1 MVLISHYQNVLN
13 TKLEMSNHLISRNN
27 SAFNYYINNLETL
40 TFNKE
45 TELDVFGDGIYSY
58 AEKKNWGFYD
68 ILVSK
73 TIFKNDT
80 IYKTA
85 LVGTKEDNKKA
96 LALYTTDYDRVL
108 KLSGKT
114 RIYGNIKVP
123 IGRTEQAY
131 INNQVGND
139 VVIKGTEEQS
149 EDRFPKLNK
158 DINTATGNYERIT
171 LQNVENGI
179 LVNSFEEETKVLDLD
194 GVRTIGNLIC
204 KGNLILN
211 SNGPLKIDKTAI
223 LSDVVIIAPEVT
235 IDSGFKGNIQ
245 IIAKKDVTVNENAS
259 LLYPSSIYIKSDID
273 SVSVRIKKDA
283 KLAGGIVIDGNT
295 YKGSLKRQ
303 LIIEEDATVIGDLY
317 CYGRTELKGEI
328 IGGIYSDRFFLKTK
342 SSNYENVIYNATI
355 NRDSLPDYFVGLSL
369 FETKN
374 TKKEYVSIKTF

>member
-1 MVLISHYQNVLN
+1 
-13 TKLEMSNHLISRNN
+13 MSNHLISRNN

-40 TFNKE
+40 AFNEE
-45 TELDVFGDGIYSY
+45 TEVDVFGDGIYSY

-80 IYKTA
+80 IFKTA
-85 LVGTKEDNKKA
+85 LVGTKEDKKNA

-131 INNQVGND
+131 INNQIGND

-149 EDRFPKLNK
+149 DDQFPKLNK
-158 DINTATGNYERIT
+158 DINTTTGNYERVT
-171 LQNVENGI
+171 LQHIENNTLI
-179 LVNSFEEETKVLDLD
+179 NSFEAETIVLDLD
-194 GVRTIGNLIC
+194 GVRTIGNLTC
-204 KGNLILN
+204 KGNIILN
-211 SNGPLKIDKTAI
+211 SNGPLKIDKTAT
-223 LSDVVIIAPEVT
+223 LNDVVIIAPEV
-235 IDSGFKGNIQ
+235 IVDSGFSGNIQ
-245 IIAKKDVTVNENAS
+245 IIAKREVTVNETAS
-259 LLYPSSIYIKSDID
+259 LLYPSSIYLKSDVD
-273 SVSVRIKKDA
+273 SVSVRIKKEA

-328 IGGIYSDRFFLKTK
+328 IGSIYTDRFFLKTK

-369 FETKN
+369 FKTAN

>member
-1 MVLISHYQNVLN
+1 MLN
-13 TKLEMSNHLISRNN
+13 AKLEMSNHLISRND

-45 TELDVFGDGIYSY
+45 TELDIFGDGIYSY

-68 ILVSK
+68 ILVLK

-80 IYKTA
+80 ISKIA
-85 LVGTKEDNKKA
+85 LVGTKEDHKKA

-108 KLSGKT
+108 KFSGKM

-131 INNQVGND
+131 INNQIGND
-139 VVIKGTEEQS
+139 VVIKGTETKS
-149 EDRFPKLNK
+149 EHQFPKLNK
-158 DINTATGNYERIT
+158 DINTTTGNYERVT

-194 GVRTIGNLIC
+194 GVRTVGNLIC

-211 SNGPLKIDKTAI
+211 SNGPLKIDKTAV
-223 LSDVVIIAPEVT
+223 LNDVVIIAPEVT
-235 IDSGFKGNIQ
+235 IDSGFRGNIQ
-245 IIAKKDVTVNENAS
+245 IIAKREVTLNENAS

-273 SVSVRIKKDA
+273 SVSVRIKKEA

-303 LIIEEDATVIGDLY
+303 LIIEEDATVIGDIY